1 MAGCDFGVLDDPCLL
16 LDQTRRGRVTCTP
29 GPMGY
34 FCGRNNAFLAA
45 CVVVDDRS
53 CFRRGTAAGRVVAT
67 GRVAKYCVACWRQ
80 RQVCCTTKLPVGFWA
95 SRARR
100 HRWPCFSASTWL
112 CLLVS
117 SSGVPFLKVLFDV
130 ARRLPPPEADAC
142 DPLADVSGCDGD
154 QVCCRDRR
162 VCVDRDDTVLYDPMA
177 CGENG
182 DRFSSLLCT

>member
-1 MAGCDFGVLDDPCLL
+1 MLAGCDFGVLDDPCLL

-80 RQVCCTTKLPVGFWA
+80 RQVCCTTKLPVGLGVQGATAQMAMFLRINLA
-95 SRARR
+95 LFARQ
-100 HRWPCFSASTWL
+100 
-112 CLLVS
+112 LVRS
-117 SSGVPFLKVLFDV
+117 PVFKGPVRRRPPFTPPRSG
-130 ARRLPPPEADAC
+130 RL
-142 DPLADVSGCDGD
+142 
-154 QVCCRDRR
+154 
-162 VCVDRDDTVLYDPMA
+162 
-177 CGENG
+177 
-182 DRFSSLLCT
+182 